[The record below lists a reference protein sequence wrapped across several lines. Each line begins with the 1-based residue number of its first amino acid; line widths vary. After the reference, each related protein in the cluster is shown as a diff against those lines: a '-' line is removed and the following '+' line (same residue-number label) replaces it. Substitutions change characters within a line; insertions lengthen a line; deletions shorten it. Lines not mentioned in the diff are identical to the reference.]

1 LDTGSGLYTYRFIG
15 WILVQV
21 YIQVYRLDNG
31 SGLNTDL
38 EARYRF
44 RFINRF
50 IGWILVQVYI
60 YRFIGWILVQVYIQV
75 NKLDTGSGLNTALEA
90 RYWFRFIYTGL

>member
-1 LDTGSGLYTYRFIG
+1 M
-15 WILVQV
+15 
-21 YIQVYRLDNG
+21 DNG
-31 SGLNTDL
+31 SGLNADL
-38 EARYRF
+38 EARYWF
-44 RFINRF
+44 RFIYRF

-60 YRFIGWILVQVYIQV
+60 YRFIGWILVQVYIQD